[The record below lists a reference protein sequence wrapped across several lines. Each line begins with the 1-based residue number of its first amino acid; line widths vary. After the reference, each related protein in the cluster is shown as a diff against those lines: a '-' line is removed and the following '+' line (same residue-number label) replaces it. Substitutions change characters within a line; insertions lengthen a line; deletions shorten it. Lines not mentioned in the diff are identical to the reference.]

1 MRLKINLGTNLFL
14 NCLEN
19 INRLYK
25 FVTIKLNQMAKLNNL
40 FNYQDKVFDKFL
52 NSLFPIT
59 DKEEDKEEKPKPK
72 PELPPIPWGKNDE
85 EPPLF
90 I

>member
-1 MRLKINLGTNLFL
+1 
-14 NCLEN
+14 
-19 INRLYK
+19 
-25 FVTIKLNQMAKLNNL
+25 MAKLNNL

-52 NSLFPIT
+52 RSLFNN
-59 DKEEDKEEKPKPK
+59 DEEEKEEKPK
-72 PELPPIPWGKNDE
+72 PELPPLSKDIDE

>member
-52 NSLFPIT
+52 RSLFNI
-59 DKEEDKEEKPKPK
+59 DEEEKEEKPK
-72 PELPPIPWGKNDE
+72 PELPPISKDIDE

>member
-1 MRLKINLGTNLFL
+1 
-14 NCLEN
+14 
-19 INRLYK
+19 
-25 FVTIKLNQMAKLNNL
+25 MAKLNNE
-40 FNYQDKVFDKFL
+40 FKYQDKVFDKFL
-52 NSLFPIT
+52 NSLFPI
-59 DKEEDKEEKPKPK
+59 DKEEDKEDKPKPKPK

>member
-52 NSLFPIT
+52 RSLFNI
-59 DKEEDKEEKPKPK
+59 
-72 PELPPIPWGKNDE
+72 DE
-85 EPPLF
+85 EEQ
-90 I
+90 